1 MYVED
6 KSSHKGPIQVTVRPG
21 MTLLELKQ
29 KIFENFEIP
38 IPVQRW
44 ILNEKLASADDKTLL
59 DYGVTDEKSVLYL
72 YLVVEPEKEDPKPI
86 NKSPKPEPKP
96 STSTAHYF
104 NEQEDRLSICD
115 SEEDLSDYQNDV
127 IKDDEIEGAIA
138 LPVASENIYGTL
150 KVGWSCPLCTLI
162 NSPNRP
168 GCVACSE
175 ARPLDY
181 VIPKQ
186 FRVPDDDF
194 IIPDELKHFLEN
206 DKIPEPVK
214 KLEKKND
221 LNKTNNNRKSSEIF
235 NIIPTEKQPVK
246 KKEDEKI
253 KPITTKI
260 VMTAFTSASPNITRN
275 KYRGVDNFN
284 PNSYFIGAVAP
295 KVTPQPV
302 KHVVIPKSTAGV
314 IKKEIKAEKKLAP
327 KPPIVNKTQH
337 YLDLLN
343 LDNADAVPNLEP
355 FECPICFMD
364 YNTAE
369 GVILRECLHTFCK
382 ECLINTVKYSE
393 EAEIKCP
400 FRDNLYS
407 CDCVL
412 QEREIK
418 SLVTTEA
425 YEQHLSI
432 SIRQAEHKIENAFH
446 CKTPNCRGW
455 CIYEDN
461 VNLFKCPV
469 CRITNCL
476 TCIAIHEGLNCKQY
490 QDRINS
496 GCDTN
501 IEAKRTKDML
511 MEMVEKGEAMN
522 CPTCQVSL
530 IKSIRNQN
538 LFVKLCFR

>member
-29 KIFENFEIP
+29 KILENFEIP
-38 IPVQRW
+38 IAVQRW
-44 ILNEKLASADDKTLL
+44 ILNEKLASADEKTLL

-72 YLVVEPEKEDPKPI
+72 YLVVEPQKEGLKQI
-86 NKSPKPEPKP
+86 NKIPISPKP
-96 STSTAHYF
+96 STST
-104 NEQEDRLSICD
+104 QEDKLSICD

-127 IKDDEIEGAIA
+127 IKDDEYEGAIA
-138 LPVASENIYGTL
+138 LPAPSENIYGTL
-150 KVGWSCPLCTLI
+150 KVGWACPLCTLI

-186 FRVPDDDF
+186 FRVPEDDF
-194 IIPDELKHFLEN
+194 VIPDELKHFLEN
-206 DKIPEPVK
+206 DKIPEPIK

-235 NIIPTEKQPVK
+235 NIIPTESKPFK

-284 PNSYFIGAVAP
+284 PNSYFVGAAA
-295 KVTPQPV
+295 QPV
-302 KHVVIPKSTAGV
+302 KMVVIPKSTGV

-327 KPPIVNKTQH
+327 KPPVPIVVNKTQH

-400 FRDNLYS
+400 FRDNFYS

-418 SLVTTEA
+418 SLVTKEA

-461 VNLFKCPV
+461 VNIFKCPV
-469 CRITNCL
+469 CLITNCL
-476 TCIAIHEGLNCKQY
+476 TCQAIHDGLNCKQY

-511 MEMVEKGEAMN
+511 LEMVEKGEAMN
-522 CPTCQVSL
+522 CPTCQV
-530 IKSIRNQN
+530 N
-538 LFVKLCFR
+538 LKFYSNFFF